1 MKCLSF
7 LGASIPEES
16 SFQYGSLVHRCT
28 FVQEALCHFFQEID
42 ELIFFVTDK
51 ALTTTYPEAE
61 AISEKINSKYG
72 ASLTARCIRVDLGK
86 SEDELGSIF
95 REILNE
101 VGPNEEI
108 FIDITYGLRTHPF
121 LCFLATGYLRCRKD
135 VRIKKMTYAA
145 YEAIEDDL
153 VPVIDL
159 TPFTEILDWNTSA
172 QAFVQYC
179 DALPLKR
186 MLNDI
191 QNRIE
196 SEGDKWP
203 DPPRMFN
210 AWSRHLVLFSNAIR
224 LSRPLE
230 AINEARIIFEQ
241 YKTMQHEI
249 EKYAFGI
256 QPIIGDIEE
265 IRAIATEKPPTSD
278 RLDHDLIRAMLEM
291 IKYQARHG
299 LYLQAMTLA
308 REWLILLLLY
318 ADGKTRWN
326 QNNVWRMNEYLNGY
340 EDGNLTIS
348 IKTKEWGRSAITLW
362 RELAS
367 LRNDFAHCGIIK
379 GKKSHGTQSMVD
391 RSNNIIR
398 RLETLFE
405 EIGLV
410 DESRDSM
417 VGRR

>member
-7 LGASIPEES
+7 LGASIPEQS
-16 SFQYGSLVHRCT
+16 SFQYGSMVHHCT
-28 FVQEALCHFFQEID
+28 FVQEALCHFFRDID
-42 ELIFFVTDK
+42 ELVFFVTDK
-51 ALTTTYPEAE
+51 ALKTTYPEAE
-61 AISEKINSKYG
+61 TIAERINEGRRSQG
-72 ASLTARCIRVDLGK
+72 SGGINLTARYVRVDLGK
-86 SEDELGSIF
+86 SEDELWSIF

-135 VRIKKMTYAA
+135 VRIRKMTYAA
-145 YEAIEDDL
+145 YEAIEEEQ

-179 DALPLKR
+179 DAFPLKR

-191 QNRIE
+191 QDRIK
-196 SEGDKWP
+196 SEGNKWP
-203 DPPRMFN
+203 DPPKMFKE
-210 AWSRHLVLFSNAIR
+210 WSRHLVLFSNAVR

-230 AINEARIIFEQ
+230 AINEARTIFLQ
-241 YKTMQHEI
+241 YETMQQEI

-265 IRAIATEKPPTSD
+265 IRAIATKEQPDPD

-299 LYLQAMTLA
+299 LYLQSMTLA
-308 REWLILLLLY
+308 REWLILLMLY
-318 ADGKTRWN
+318 SEGKTRWN
-326 QNNVWRMNEYLNGY
+326 GKTVQQMNEYLNGNNT
-340 EDGNLTIS
+340 GNTHFS
-348 IKTKEWGRSAITLW
+348 ITDKKWAIDAITLW
-362 RELAS
+362 HELAS
-367 LRNDFAHCGIIK
+367 LRNDYAHCGIIK
-379 GKKSHGTQSMVD
+379 GEKTHSTESLVA
-391 RSNNIIR
+391 RSNNSIVK
-398 RLETLFE
+398 LDTLFAQ
-405 EIGLV
+405 V
-410 DESRDSM
+410 
-417 VGRR
+417 

>member
-28 FVQEALCHFFQEID
+28 FVQEALCYFFQEID

-61 AISEKINSKYG
+61 AIAERINTEYG
-72 ASLTARCIRVDLGK
+72 VILTARCVPVDLGK
-86 SEDELGSIF
+86 SEDELWSIF

-191 QNRIE
+191 QDRIK
-196 SEGDKWP
+196 SEGNKWS
-203 DPPRMFN
+203 DPPKMFKE
-210 AWSRHLVLFSNAIR
+210 WSHHLVLFSNAVR
-224 LSRPLE
+224 LSRPIE

-241 YKTMQHEI
+241 YETMQQEI
-249 EKYAFGI
+249 DKYAFGI

-265 IRAIATEKPPTSD
+265 IRAIGTESSPSPD
-278 RLDHDLIRAMLEM
+278 ILDHDLIRAMLEM

-326 QNNVWRMNEYLNGY
+326 QKNVWQMNEYLNGY
-340 EDGNLTIS
+340 EKGNSKIS
-348 IKTKEWGRSAITLW
+348 IIDKKWGLPAIELW
-362 RELAS
+362 NELAS
-367 LRNDFAHCGIIK
+367 LRNDFAHCGIII
-379 GKKSHGTQSMVD
+379 GKKPHSTQSLVD
-391 RSNNIIR
+391 RSNNIIVK
-398 RLETLFE
+398 LGELFE
-405 EIGLV
+405 QIGEEDPNKAV
-410 DESRDSM
+410 IT
-417 VGRR
+417 GG